1 MNANPSIGYKILCVI
16 PMETSRVIE
25 AMKYTM
31 NANPSIVYK
40 IHCVIPMEASRVIQ
54 AALNKGI
61 KAQARAVQS

>member
-1 MNANPSIGYKILCVI
+1 
-16 PMETSRVIE
+16 
-25 AMKYTM
+25 M
-31 NANPSIVYK
+31 NANPSIVYE